1 MQGFKKLALVAAIAA
16 VPAASFAM
24 QPMNESQLSAT
35 TGQDGIDIS
44 ITTGALTMNQIVYDR
59 DGIVGHNATADAAG
73 AIVITGMGVN
83 TQGNAILLSI
93 DAGAEGSS
101 AMLNINLQLTGST
114 TITTGDLTVA
124 TTANS
129 AQVTGDRANM
139 WNTANP
145 SSTILTSSDIT
156 IGATSLNI
164 QLGHVA
170 QTMSW
175 NSGTVNP
182 MILLS
187 GTTIANGIL
196 INSTTLADRSTA
208 TISGAN
214 AGSISI
220 TNTLIVDSTATSAP
234 GAQLTVGNVG
244 IDVTTNGLEIGI
256 GSIGDATNGLSVYQE
271 RVTLGGTPAI
281 GDVAIT
287 GLQLSGTYVTIAG
300 H

>member
-16 VPAASFAM
+16 IPAASFAM
-24 QPMNESQLSAT
+24 QPMAEQDMSGV

-44 ITTGALTMNQIVYDR
+44 ITTGNLTMNQVVYDR
-59 DGIVGHNATADAAG
+59 DGISGHNAVAGGAG

-83 TQGNAILLSI
+83 TQGNAIKLSI
-93 DAGAEGSS
+93 DAGQS
-101 AMLNINLQLTGST
+101 AAGVGMLNVNLQLTGNT

-124 TTANS
+124 STNDGT
-129 AQVTGDRANM
+129 DRANM
-139 WNTANP
+139 WNVGTQ
-145 SSTILTSSDIT
+145 SGTILSSSNIT

-164 QLGHVA
+164 QLGSVA

-187 GTTIANGIL
+187 GTTVTGGIL
-196 INSTTLADRSTA
+196 IDSTTLADNSTS
-208 TISGAN
+208 TISGTA
-214 AGSISI
+214 ADTISI
-220 TNTLIVDSTATSAP
+220 TNTWIVNSTAGLAP
-234 GAQLTVGNVG
+234 GSDLTVGNVG
-244 IDVTTNGLEIGI
+244 INVTANGLEIGI

-271 RVTLGGTPAI
+271 RVTLGGKPAI

-287 GLQLSGTYVTIAG
+287 GLNLSNTFITVAG